1 MLLKTHFSIGLLAF
15 AILITKS
22 ITIPFLGTLAVPTVA
37 ATIFYLFGL
46 MVPDID
52 SPHSK
57 ISRHS
62 PFAHHITSV
71 FTKHRGLVHS
81 FTTGLLAMFIMAAFL
96 TKLDLNLMLAGW
108 FFIGYAV
115 HLLTDALT
123 PHGVRPFWPFSNHTF
138 RGPITTGSFSEK
150 VISVI
155 SYSAGMILIVQSYT
169 NLI

>member
-15 AILITKS
+15 AILITRE
-22 ITIPFLGTLAVPTVA
+22 ITIPLLGTLAAPTVA

-52 SPHSK
+52 SPNSK
-57 ISRHS
+57 ISRYS
-62 PFAHHITSV
+62 PFVHHVTSI
-71 FTKHRGLVHS
+71 FSKHRGLVHS
-81 FTTGLLAMFIMAAFL
+81 FTTGILVMFAMAVLLSSL
-96 TKLDLNLMLAGW
+96 EWNLMLAGW
-108 FFIGYAV
+108 FFIGYSV
-115 HLLTDALT
+115 HLLTDGLT
-123 PHGVRPFWPFSNHTF
+123 PHGVRPFWPFSHHTF

-155 SYSAGMILIVQSYT
+155 AYSFGLILIVQSYT